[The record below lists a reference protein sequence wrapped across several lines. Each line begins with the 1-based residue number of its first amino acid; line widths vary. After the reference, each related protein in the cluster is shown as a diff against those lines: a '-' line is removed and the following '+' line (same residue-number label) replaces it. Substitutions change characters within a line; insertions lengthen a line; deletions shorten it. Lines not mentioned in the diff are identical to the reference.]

1 MATKWTQETILIKLK
16 ELHPTLDFSQ
26 LIYTSVNNKSIII
39 CPIHGPRE
47 MKVMNLLR
55 GNSCKLCRP
64 QSQKRSYDQ
73 VISKFKEVHGE
84 RYSYSKFEYTDQYQ
98 EIDIIC
104 KEHGPF
110 SQQILHHSN
119 GSGCEKCHDRTFN
132 RKNLEDHLG
141 NFPEFQKEQY
151 EYLDIH
157 YNYQDTN
164 STFLEIKCKKR
175 NHIFFQNLSNHKNG
189 SGCPDCNNIDN
200 KSKGIN
206 RISILLEQLN
216 YNFSYEKVFGN
227 CKNLNATHNLRFDI
241 FIEELNCCIEFDG
254 PQHFKPVDLFGGIES
269 FEKTKENDQ
278 IKNEYCKQNNIH
290 LVRIKYDEDI
300 ENILIERLK
309 NL

>member
-1 MATKWTQETILIKLK
+1 MDHLA
-16 ELHPTLDFSQ
+16 
-26 LIYTSVNNKSIII
+26 NKSFITLMVLVVKSATIELLIEKIWKIIW
-39 CPIHGPRE
+39 E
-47 MKVMNLLR
+47 TSQ
-55 GNSCKLCRP
+55 NSK
-64 QSQKRSYDQ
+64 
-73 VISKFKEVHGE
+73 
-84 RYSYSKFEYTDQYQ
+84 
-98 EIDIIC
+98 
-104 KEHGPF
+104 
-110 SQQILHHSN
+110 
-119 GSGCEKCHDRTFN
+119 
-132 RKNLEDHLG
+132 
-141 NFPEFQKEQY
+141 KEQY

-189 SGCPDCNNIDN
+189 SGCPDCNNVDN

-278 IKNEYCKQNNIH
+278 IKNGK
-290 LVRIKYDEDI
+290 
-300 ENILIERLK
+300 
-309 NL
+309 

>member
-132 RKNLEDHLG
+132 RKDLDSHILMIPLSISKYFEYKDIFYKDGESYLRLYCNRC
-141 NFPEFQKEQY
+141 NKEHEQITY
-151 EYLDIH
+151 RCK
-157 YNYQDTN
+157 NNDTCPN
-164 STFLEIKCKKR
+164 C
-175 NHIFFQNLSNHKNG
+175 NG
-189 SGCPDCNNIDN
+189 SYLE
-200 KSKGIN
+200 SKGIIEIKEYLRN
-206 RISILLEQLN
+206 NNII
-216 YNFSYEKVFGN
+216 FEKEKTFKN
-227 CKNLNATHNLRFDI
+227 CINPVSGYKLRFDI
-241 FIEELNCCIEFDG
+241 YIEHLDCCIEFDG
-254 PQHFKPVDLFGGIES
+254 IQHYKETKFFGGMDRLEQS
-269 FEKTKENDQ
+269 KYRDNLKTK
-278 IKNEYCKQNNIH
+278 YCEENNIK
-290 LVRIKYDEDI
+290 LIRIKYNKVREI
-300 ENILIERLK
+300 KKILDKELLK
-309 NL
+309 K